1 MAKDKQT
8 FVCRE
13 CGHTESKWL
22 GRCPDCGGWNTLEEY
37 THKSESKA
45 ARSQT
50 LAEVKTD
57 KKERVL
63 CGIEEMDRV
72 LGGGLVPGS
81 AVLLG
86 GEPGIGKSTLIMQ
99 LAEKSGLKTVY
110 ISGEETATQLKE
122 RSRRLKI
129 AGGDIHLVCETSLPS
144 VLKTLDNIKPGL
156 VILDSIQTI
165 IDPDTGS
172 VPGTVNQLKLCT
184 LTVTHWAK
192 QNSAALFCV
201 AHVTKEGTIAGP
213 KVIEHMVDT
222 VLYFDRTSDDTRFL
236 RSVKN
241 RYGPTDEIGLFTMTA
256 EGLKEIR
263 DPRFFIE
270 KRQQALPPG
279 IAFVPV
285 FEGSRVFLVEIQT
298 LLVPAKS
305 SFSRVY
311 SDRIDSAKVSRIA
324 AVLEKQFS
332 MNFSDQDIYVNVAGG
347 IRINETASDLALAAA
362 LYSGRTDLALP
373 SSWAFCGEISLA
385 GEIRHVSHLGRRMK
399 TTAELGFSHL
409 VCPSTEEKGIDI
421 TLMQTNHIKEVF
433 SIISKAA
440 TD

>member
-1 MAKDKQT
+1 MAKEKLT
-8 FVCRE
+8 FICSE
-13 CGHTESKWL
+13 CGHAESKWL
-22 GRCPDCGGWNTLEEY
+22 GRCPDCGAWNSLTEHS
-37 THKSESKA
+37 HKPESRA
-45 ARSQT
+45 AKSQT

-57 KKERVL
+57 KKERIL

-81 AVLLG
+81 AILLG

-99 LAEKSGLKTVY
+99 LAEKSSLKTVY
-110 ISGEETATQLKE
+110 ISGEETAAQLKE
-122 RSRRLKI
+122 RSRRLKVS
-129 AGGDIHLVCETSLPS
+129 GRDIHLVCETSLPS
-144 VLKTLDNIKPGL
+144 VLKTLEKLKPGL

-184 LTVTHWAK
+184 LTMTRWAK
-192 QNSAALFCV
+192 QNSAVLICA

-236 RSVKN
+236 RSIKN
-241 RYGPTDEIGLFTMTA
+241 RFGATDEVGLFTMTA

-270 KRQQALPPG
+270 KRQQVLPPG

-305 SFSRVY
+305 TYSRVY
-311 SDRIDSAKVSRIA
+311 SDRIDSAKISRIA

-347 IRINETASDLALAAA
+347 IRINETANDLALAAA

-385 GEIRHVSHLGRRMK
+385 GEIRHVSHLGRRIK
-399 TTAELGFSHL
+399 TTSELGFSHL
-409 VCPSTEEKGIDI
+409 VCPATEEKGSGI
-421 TLMQTNHIKEVF
+421 TLIQTNHIKDVF

-440 TD
+440 AG

>member
-37 THKSESKA
+37 AHKAESKA
-45 ARSQT
+45 APSQT
-50 LAEVKTD
+50 LAEVKTG
-57 KKERVL
+57 KKERVP

-99 LAEKSGLKTVY
+99 LAEKSRLKTIY
-110 ISGEETATQLKE
+110 ISGEETAAQLKE

-129 AGGDIHLVCETSLPS
+129 AGVDIHLVCETSLPS
-144 VLKTLDNIKPGL
+144 VLKSLDNIKPGL

-184 LTVTHWAK
+184 LTVTRWAK
-192 QNSAALFCV
+192 QNSAALICV

-241 RYGPTDEIGLFTMTA
+241 RYGATDEIGLFTMTA

-285 FEGSRVFLVEIQT
+285 FEGSRVFVVEIQT

-347 IRINETASDLALAAA
+347 IRINETAGDLALAAA

-385 GEIRHVSHLGRRMK
+385 GEIRQVSHLGRRMK
-399 TTAELGFSHL
+399 TTADLGFSHL
-409 VCPSTEEKGIDI
+409 VCPVSEEKGAEI
-421 TLMQTNHIKEVF
+421 TLIRADHIKEVF
-433 SIISKAA
+433 SYISKAA
-440 TD
+440 TG